1 MTNLSNFDPFL
12 DWNVE
17 FIDNAVVLKK
27 GTDKSLYM
35 LNDEHKTP
43 FKMYFLG
50 TFDIYKA
57 MDLKLKYNDY
67 IYITDDN
74 NYDYGRKLFSINDDC
89 KINVLMKKLNKQIPQ
104 TFTNEELNKL
114 LAMTL
119 SESKI
124 NLKQLNDYPIYY
136 NYIINLI
143 NKQKRKIDESEQL
156 MNKLKEYIMMNQNK
170 DKTLLR
176 FDLHSKKE
184 YNKLLDKH
192 KIELDDYIKKPRKV
206 KTITIK
212 KNEANFIGPDS
223 KGGQDI
229 TDFLKN
235 PPTRDLQNNIKLFE
249 YFFDRKPSD
258 YEIQLLNVHEPQF
271 NIRKQIKN
279 YQFKTYS
286 RIPGGFIGDIF
297 FNKSKFACLLLI
309 NINTRKA
316 YAYALNNV
324 EVYEVNPDSKGSQ
337 IKPIG
342 GQKNDYGNREYT
354 ITYST
359 TNKKTT
365 SNLINV
371 FNKFLNDIDHK
382 PKARTLKEA
391 KITSLRFDN
400 ESAVKSKQ
408 FQTMLRNNG
417 ITFVPVV
424 EGSHTS
430 LSLIDRLCR
439 TIRDISYN
447 MGIKILT
454 QNDINKVLNVYNN
467 MYHSSLSK
475 ILGKKITPN
484 EVNNSPELEQQII
497 NYCIDYNKQLKVL
510 HPEIELQV
518 GQICKVYQPFDKFKK
533 RRRLLKKDY
542 YKIVNKTGNIY
553 TVQNMRNNKKI
564 DVPRYFI
571 YDI

>member
-1 MTNLSNFDPFL
+1 MAFFYTKMTNLSNSGPTVMNNE
-12 DWNVE
+12 WNVE
-17 FIDNAVVLKK
+17 FIDYSVVLKK
-27 GTDKSLYM
+27 GTDKRTYM

-50 TFDIYKA
+50 TFNEYKV
-57 MDLKLKYNDY
+57 MNLELKYNDY
-67 IYITDDN
+67 IYIEYDN
-74 NYDYGRKLFSINDDC
+74 DYKSRLFSINDDC
-89 KINVLMKKLNKQIPQ
+89 KINILMKKLNKQIPQ
-104 TFTNEELNKL
+104 TFTNEGLNK
-114 LAMTL
+114 
-119 SESKI
+119 I
-124 NLKQLNDYPIYY
+124 NTSQLNEYPIYY
-136 NYIINLI
+136 NYIIKLI
-143 NKQKRKIDESEQL
+143 NNQKRKIDESEQL
-156 MNKLKEYIMMNQNK
+156 MNELKKYIMMNPNK
-170 DKTLLR
+170 DKTLLKI
-176 FDLHSKKE
+176 DLRNKGF
-184 YNKLLDKH
+184 NKLLNNH
-192 KIELDDYIKKPRKV
+192 KIEVDNYINNKRKI
-206 KTITIK
+206 KIITIK
-212 KNEANFIGPDS
+212 KNE
-223 KGGQDI
+223 DI
-229 TDFLKN
+229 NDFLQN

-249 YFFDRKPSD
+249 YFFNRKPSD

-324 EVYEVNPDSKGSQ
+324 EVYKVNPDSKGNQVYKVNPDSER
-337 IKPIG
+337 
-342 GQKNDYGNREYT
+342 GQVYEINPGSKGNQEYT

-371 FNKFLNDIDHK
+371 FKQFLNDIDH
-382 PKARTLKEA
+382 

-417 ITFVPVV
+417 IKFVPVV

-454 QNDINKVLNVYNN
+454 QNDINKILNVYNN

-484 EVNNSPELEQQII
+484 EVNDNPELEQQII

-510 HPEIELQV
+510 HPEIELKI

-553 TVQNMRNNKKI
+553 TVQNVRNNKKI

>member
-1 MTNLSNFDPFL
+1 MAFFYTKMMNLSNSGPTVM

-17 FIDNAVVLKK
+17 FIDDSVVLRK
-27 GTDKSLYM
+27 GTDKRIYM

-67 IYITDDN
+67 IYEKDDYTDD
-74 NYDYGRKLFSINDDC
+74 YILKMYSINDDC

-104 TFTNEELNKL
+104 TFTNEELNK
-114 LAMTL
+114 
-119 SESKI
+119 I
-124 NLKQLNDYPIYY
+124 NLEQLNEYPIYY

-156 MNKLKEYIMMNQNK
+156 MNELKKYVLMNPNK
-170 DKTLLR
+170 DKTLLKY
-176 FDLHSKKE
+176 DLEHKGF
-184 YNKLLDKH
+184 NKLIINH
-192 KIELDDYIKKPRKV
+192 KIELNDYINNRRKI

-212 KNEANFIGPDS
+212 KNE
-223 KGGQDI
+223 DI
-229 TDFLKN
+229 NDFLQN

-249 YFFDRKPSD
+249 YFFNRKPSD

-271 NIRKQIKN
+271 NVRKQIKN

-324 EVYEVNPDSKGSQ
+324 EVYKVNPDSKGSQ
-337 IKPIG
+337 
-342 GQKNDYGNREYT
+342 NEEYT

-365 SNLINV
+365 NNLINV
-371 FNKFLNDIDHK
+371 FKQFLNDIDH
-382 PKARTLKEA
+382 

-417 ITFVPVV
+417 IKFIPVV

-454 QNDINKVLNVYNN
+454 QNDINKILNVYNN

-475 ILGKKITPN
+475 ILASSSLGQRVGLGKKITPN
-484 EVNNSPELEQQII
+484 EVNEHPELEQQII

-510 HPEIELQV
+510 HPEIELKI

-553 TVQNMRNNKKI
+553 TVQNVRNNKKI

-571 YDI
+571 YDLA

>member
-1 MTNLSNFDPFL
+1 MMNVE
-12 DWNVE
+12 WNVE
-17 FIDNAVVLKK
+17 FIDDSVVLKK
-27 GTDKSLYM
+27 GTDKPIYM

-43 FKMYFLG
+43 FKMFFLG
-50 TFDIYKA
+50 TFDIYKG
-57 MDLKLKYNDY
+57 MDLELKYNEYVYLDD
-67 IYITDDN
+67 DDN
-74 NYDYGRKLFSINDDC
+74 YSRKMFSINDDC

-104 TFTNEELNKL
+104 TFTNEELNK
-114 LAMTL
+114 
-119 SESKI
+119 I
-124 NLKQLNDYPIYY
+124 DLKQLNDYPIYY
-136 NYIINLI
+136 NYITNLI
-143 NKQKRKIDESEQL
+143 NNQKRKIYESEQL
-156 MNKLKEYIMMNQNK
+156 MNELKKYVLMNPNK
-170 DKTLLR
+170 DKTLLK
-176 FDLHSKKE
+176 FELEHKGF
-184 YNKLLDKH
+184 NKLIPNHMDVINNFIKSVQST
-192 KIELDDYIKKPRKV
+192 KI

-212 KNEANFIGPDS
+212 KNE
-223 KGGQDI
+223 DI
-229 TDFLKN
+229 NDFLQN
-235 PPTRDLQNNIKLFE
+235 PPTRDLQNNVKLFE
-249 YFFDRKPSD
+249 YFFNRKPSD

-286 RIPGGFIGDIF
+286 RVPGGFIGDIF

-324 EVYEVNPDSKGSQ
+324 EVNKVNTDSKGQ
-337 IKPIG
+337 
-342 GQKNDYGNREYT
+342 NEEYT

-371 FNKFLNDIDHK
+371 FKQFLNDINHK
-382 PKARTLKEA
+382 PKARTPKEA

-408 FQTMLRNNG
+408 FQTMLRNND
-417 ITFVPVV
+417 IKFVPVV

-447 MGIKILT
+447 MGIKILN
-454 QNDINKVLNVYNN
+454 QDSINKVLNVYNN

-475 ILGKKITPN
+475 ILNKKITPN
-484 EVNNSPELEQQII
+484 EVNEHPELEQQII

-510 HPEIELQV
+510 HPEIELEI
-518 GQICKVYQPFDKFKK
+518 GQICKVYQSFDKFKK

-542 YKIVNKTGNIY
+542 YRIVNKTGNIY

>member
-1 MTNLSNFDPFL
+1 MTNSGPNVLNNN
-12 DWNVE
+12 WNVE

-27 GTDKSLYM
+27 ESHQDGHDSKNLTDKRLYM

-50 TFDIYKA
+50 TFNENL
-57 MDLKLKYNDY
+57 MMGLKLKYNEY
-67 IYITDDN
+67 IYETEDN
-74 NYDYGRKLFSINDDC
+74 YYGTTSSLVSINNRC
-89 KINVLMKKLNKQIPQ
+89 KINMLMKKLNKQIPQ
-104 TFTNEELNKL
+104 IFTNEELNK
-114 LAMTL
+114 
-119 SESKI
+119 I
-124 NLKQLNDYPIYY
+124 DLKQLNDYPIYY

-143 NKQKRKIDESEQL
+143 DKQKRKIDESEQI
-156 MNKLKEYIMMNQNK
+156 MNELKEYVLMNQNR
-170 DKTLLR
+170 DKTLLKL
-176 FDLHSKKE
+176 DLQDKKE
-184 YNKLLDKH
+184 YNKLLPNH
-192 KIELDDYIKKPRKV
+192 KIELDNYINNKRKS
-206 KTITIK
+206 KLITIK
-212 KNEANFIGPDS
+212 KNE
-223 KGGQDI
+223 DI
-229 TDFLKN
+229 NDFLKN

-249 YFFDRKPSD
+249 YFFNRKPND
-258 YEIQLLNVHEPQF
+258 YETQLLNVHEPQF
-271 NIRKQIKN
+271 NIRKQIKK

-286 RIPGGFIGDIF
+286 RVPGGFIGDIF

-324 EVYEVNPDSKGSQ
+324 EVNKVDPDSKGSH

-342 GQKNDYGNREYT
+342 GQNDYGNNVYT

-365 SNLINV
+365 TNLINV
-371 FNKFLNDIDHK
+371 FNQFLNDIDH
-382 PKARTLKEA
+382 

-408 FQTMLRNNG
+408 FQTMLRNNK
-417 ITFVPVV
+417 IKFVPVV

-553 TVQNMRNNKKI
+553 TVQNVRNNKKI

>member
-1 MTNLSNFDPFL
+1 MSTLSNSGQFA
-12 DWNVE
+12 WNVE

-27 GTDKSLYM
+27 GTDKTIYM
-35 LNDEHKTP
+35 LNDQHKTP

-50 TFDIYKA
+50 TFNEYKA
-57 MDLKLKYNDY
+57 MDLKLKYNEY
-67 IYITDDN
+67 IYEKDDD
-74 NYDYGRKLFSINDDC
+74 DYKSRLFSINNYC
-89 KINVLMKKLNKQIPQ
+89 KINVLMKKLNEQIPQ
-104 TFTNEELNKL
+104 TFTNEELNK
-114 LAMTL
+114 
-119 SESKI
+119 I
-124 NLKQLNDYPIYY
+124 DLKQLNEYTIYY
-136 NYIINLI
+136 EYIYNLI

-156 MNKLKEYIMMNQNK
+156 MNELKEYIMMNRNK
-170 DKTLLR
+170 DKTLLK
-176 FDLHSKKE
+176 FDLHAKKE
-184 YNKLLDKH
+184 YDKLLPNH
-192 KIELDDYIKKPRKV
+192 KIELDNYINESRKI
-206 KTITIK
+206 KTIIIK
-212 KNEANFIGPDS
+212 KNDEID
-223 KGGQDI
+223 
-229 TDFLKN
+229 DFLQN
-235 PPTRDLQNNIKLFE
+235 PPTRDLQNNVKLFE
-249 YFFDRKPSD
+249 YFFNRKPSD
-258 YEIQLLNVHEPQF
+258 YEIQLLNIHEPYF
-271 NIRKQIKN
+271 NVRKQIKR

-324 EVYEVNPDSKGSQ
+324 E

-342 GQKNDYGNREYT
+342 QNDYGSKEYT

-365 SNLINV
+365 TNLINV
-371 FNKFLNDIDHK
+371 FKQFLNDIDH
-382 PKARTLKEA
+382 

-400 ESAVKSKQ
+400 ESAIKSKQ
-408 FQTMLRNNG
+408 FQTMLRNNK
-417 ITFVPVV
+417 IKFIPVV

-447 MGIKILT
+447 TKTKILT

-475 ILGKKITPN
+475 MTNKKITPN
-484 EVNNSPELEQQII
+484 EVNENPELEQQII

-553 TVQNMRNNKKI
+553 TVQNVRNNKKI

>member
-1 MTNLSNFDPFL
+1 MMNLSNSGPNVL
-12 DWNVE
+12 NNDWNVE
-17 FIDNAVVLKK
+17 FIDNAVVLRK
-27 GTDKSLYM
+27 GTDKRIYM

-50 TFDIYKA
+50 TFNEYKA

-67 IYITDDN
+67 IYVKYDD
-74 NYDYGRKLFSINDDC
+74 DYKSRLFSINNDC

-104 TFTNEELNKL
+104 TFTNEGLN
-114 LAMTL
+114 
-119 SESKI
+119 KI
-124 NLKQLNDYPIYY
+124 NLEQLNDYPIYY
-136 NYIINLI
+136 NYITNLI

-156 MNKLKEYIMMNQNK
+156 MNELKNYVLMNPNR
-170 DKTLLR
+170 DKTLLKIDLR
-176 FDLHSKKE
+176 NKGFD
-184 YNKLLDKH
+184 KLLNNH
-192 KIELDDYIKKPRKV
+192 KIELDDYINNKRKI

-212 KNEANFIGPDS
+212 KNE
-223 KGGQDI
+223 DI
-229 TDFLKN
+229 NDFLQN

-249 YFFDRKPSD
+249 YFFNRKPSD

-316 YAYALNNV
+316 YAYVLNNV
-324 EVYEVNPDSKGSQ
+324 ES
-337 IKPIG
+337 KPIG
-342 GQKNDYGNREYT
+342 GQNEEYT

-365 SNLINV
+365 TNLINV
-371 FNKFLNDIDHK
+371 FKQFLNDIDH
-382 PKARTLKEA
+382 

-408 FQTMLRNNG
+408 FQTMLRNND
-417 ITFVPVV
+417 IKFISVV

-484 EVNNSPELEQQII
+484 EVNEHPELEQQII

-510 HPEIELQV
+510 HPEIELQI

-542 YKIVNKTGNIY
+542 YKIINKTGNIY
-553 TVQNMRNNKKI
+553 TVQNTRNNKKI

>member
-1 MTNLSNFDPFL
+1 MMNNE
-12 DWNVE
+12 WNVE
-17 FIDNAVVLKK
+17 FIDDSVVLKK
-27 GTDKSLYM
+27 ETDKRIYM

-50 TFDIYKA
+50 TIDIDNA
-57 MDLKLKYNDY
+57 IDLRLKYNEY
-67 IYITDDN
+67 VYLEDDN
-74 NYDYGRKLFSINDDC
+74 NYNPRTLLYSINNYC
-89 KINVLMKKLNKQIPQ
+89 KINVLMKKLNNQIPQ
-104 TFTNEELNKL
+104 TFTNEELNK
-114 LAMTL
+114 
-119 SESKI
+119 I
-124 NLKQLNDYPIYY
+124 DLKQLNDYPIYY
-136 NYIINLI
+136 NYITNLI
-143 NKQKRKIDESEQL
+143 NKQKSKIDESKQL
-156 MNKLKEYIMMNQNK
+156 MEELKKYIIMNPK
-170 DKTLLR
+170 MEKIFLE
-176 FDLHSKKE
+176 FDLESKG
-184 YNKLLDKH
+184 YNKLLPIHKH
-192 KIELDDYIKKPRKV
+192 ELNDYINKPRKI

-212 KNEANFIGPDS
+212 KNE
-223 KGGQDI
+223 DI
-229 TDFLKN
+229 TDFLQN

-249 YFFDRKPSD
+249 YFFNKKPNN
-258 YEIQLLNVHEPQF
+258 YEIQLLNVHEPHF
-271 NIRKQIKN
+271 NIRKQIKK

-316 YAYALNNV
+316 YSYALNNV
-324 EVYEVNPDSKGSQ
+324 EIKPKVRIPKEAKPIGQNDYGSQAKGPDSKGSQ
-337 IKPIG
+337 V
-342 GQKNDYGNREYT
+342 YT

-371 FNKFLNDIDHK
+371 FRQFLNDINH
-382 PKARTLKEA
+382 

-417 ITFVPVV
+417 ITFVSVV

-447 MGIKILT
+447 TGIKILN
-454 QNDINKVLNVYNN
+454 QDSINKILNIYNN

-484 EVNNSPELEQQII
+484 EVNEHPELEQQII

-542 YKIVNKTGNIY
+542 FRIVNKTGNIY
-553 TVQNMRNNKKI
+553 TVQNVRNNKKI

>member
-1 MTNLSNFDPFL
+1 MINDE
-12 DWNVE
+12 WKVE
-17 FIDNAVVLKK
+17 FVDDSVVLKK
-27 GTDKSLYM
+27 GTNETIYM

-43 FKMYFLG
+43 FKMYFLDS
-50 TFDIYKA
+50 FDIDA
-57 MDLKLKYNDY
+57 MDLKLRYNDY
-67 IYITDDN
+67 VYLKDDN
-74 NYDYGRKLFSINDDC
+74 NYNPKTTLFSINDNC

-104 TFTNEELNKL
+104 IFTNEELN
-114 LAMTL
+114 
-119 SESKI
+119 KI
-124 NLKQLNDYPIYY
+124 NLKQLNDYSIYY
-136 NYIINLI
+136 NYITNLI
-143 NKQKRKIDESEQL
+143 NKQKRKIDESKQL
-156 MNKLKEYIMMNQNK
+156 MDELKKYVLMNQNK
-170 DKTLLR
+170 DKTLIKLELEHKG
-176 FDLHSKKE
+176 F
-184 YNKLLDKH
+184 NKLIPNHMD
-192 KIELDDYIKKPRKV
+192 ELNNFIKSVQSTKV
-206 KTITIK
+206 KTISIK
-212 KNEANFIGPDS
+212 KNDEIN
-223 KGGQDI
+223 
-229 TDFLKN
+229 DFLQN

-249 YFFDRKPSD
+249 YFFNRKPND
-258 YEIQLLNVHEPQF
+258 YETQLLNVHEPHF
-271 NIRKQIKN
+271 NIRKQIKK

-286 RIPGGFIGDIF
+286 RVPGGFIGDIF

-316 YAYALNNV
+316 YGYALNNV
-324 EVYEVNPDSKGSQ
+324 EIE
-337 IKPIG
+337 PI
-342 GQKNDYGNREYT
+342 GNREYT
-354 ITYST
+354 IMYST

-371 FNKFLNDIDHK
+371 FKQFLNDIDN
-382 PKARTLKEA
+382 

-417 ITFVPVV
+417 IKFVPVV

-447 MGIKILT
+447 LRIKILT
-454 QNDINKVLNVYNN
+454 QNDINKVLNIYNN

-475 ILGKKITPN
+475 ILNKKITPN
-484 EVNNSPELEQQII
+484 EVNEHPELEQQII

-553 TVQNMRNNKKI
+553 TVQNVRNNKKI

>member
-1 MTNLSNFDPFL
+1 MM
-12 DWNVE
+12 NVE
-17 FIDNAVVLKK
+17 FIDDSVVLKK
-27 GTDKSLYM
+27 GTNETIYM
-35 LNDEHKTP
+35 LNDQHKTP

-50 TFDIYKA
+50 TFDIYKS
-57 MDLKLKYNDY
+57 MGLELKYNEY
-67 IYITDDN
+67 IYVTDDDN
-74 NYDYGRKLFSINDDC
+74 DNYGRKMFSINDNC
-89 KINVLMKKLNKQIPQ
+89 KINVLMKKLNKQIQQ
-104 TFTNEELNKL
+104 TFTYEELNK
-114 LAMTL
+114 
-119 SESKI
+119 I
-124 NLKQLNDYPIYY
+124 NLSQLNDYPIYY
-136 NYIINLI
+136 KYITNLI
-143 NKQKRKIDESEQL
+143 NKQKHKIDDSEQL
-156 MNKLKEYIMMNQNK
+156 MNELKEYIMMNPK
-170 DKTLLR
+170 MDKILLK
-176 FDLHSKKE
+176 FELEHKGF
-184 YNKLLDKH
+184 NKLIPNH
-192 KIELDDYIKKPRKV
+192 MNEINNFIKSVQSTKV

-212 KNEANFIGPDS
+212 RNE
-223 KGGQDI
+223 DI
-229 TDFLKN
+229 NDFLQN

-249 YFFDRKPSD
+249 YFFNRKPNN
-258 YEIQLLNVHEPQF
+258 YEIQLLNVHEPHF
-271 NIRKQIKN
+271 NIRKQIKK

-324 EVYEVNPDSKGSQ
+324 E
-337 IKPIG
+337 IKPKARVPKETKPI
-342 GQKNDYGNREYT
+342 GQKNDYGNQEYT

-371 FNKFLNDIDHK
+371 FKQFLNDIDH
-382 PKARTLKEA
+382 

-408 FQTMLRNNG
+408 FQTMLRDNK
-417 ITFVPVV
+417 IKFIPVV

-475 ILGKKITPN
+475 MTNKKITPN
-484 EVNNSPELEQQII
+484 EVNEHPELEQQII

-510 HPEIELQV
+510 HPEIELEI

-553 TVQNMRNNKKI
+553 TVQNTRNNKKI

>member
-1 MTNLSNFDPFL
+1 MTNV
-12 DWNVE
+12 DWLVE
-17 FIDNAVVLKK
+17 FIDNSVVLRK
-27 GTDKSLYM
+27 GINETIYM

-50 TFDIYKA
+50 TFDIDKA
-57 MDLKLKYNDY
+57 IDLSLKYNDY
-67 IYITDDN
+67 VYLKDDDN
-74 NYDYGRKLFSINDDC
+74 YNPRTTLFSINDNC

-104 TFTNEELNKL
+104 IFTNEELN
-114 LAMTL
+114 
-119 SESKI
+119 KI

-136 NYIINLI
+136 NYITKLI
-143 NKQKRKIDESEQL
+143 NEQKRKIDESKQL
-156 MNKLKEYIMMNQNK
+156 MDELKKYILMNQNK
-170 DKTLLR
+170 DKTLLKLELEHKG
-176 FDLHSKKE
+176 F
-184 YNKLLDKH
+184 NKLIPNHMDE
-192 KIELDDYIKKPRKV
+192 INNFIKSVQSTKV
-206 KTITIK
+206 KTITIN
-212 KNEANFIGPDS
+212 KNE
-223 KGGQDI
+223 DI
-229 TDFLKN
+229 TDFLQN

-249 YFFDRKPSD
+249 YFFDRKPND
-258 YEIQLLNVHEPQF
+258 YETQLLNVHEPHF
-271 NIRKQIKN
+271 NIRKQIKK

-286 RIPGGFIGDIF
+286 RVPGGFIGDIF

-324 EVYEVNPDSKGSQ
+324 EIEPL
-337 IKPIG
+337 
-342 GQKNDYGNREYT
+342 GQKNDYGSQEYT

-371 FNKFLNDIDHK
+371 FKQFLNDIDH
-382 PKARTLKEA
+382 E
-391 KITSLRFDN
+391 ITSLRFDN

-417 ITFVPVV
+417 ITFIPVV

-447 MGIKILT
+447 TGIKILN
-454 QNDINKVLNVYNN
+454 QDSINKILNIYNN

-484 EVNNSPELEQQII
+484 EVNEHPELEQQII

-542 YKIVNKTGNIY
+542 YRIVNKTGNIY
-553 TVQNMRNNKKI
+553 TVQNVRNNKKI

>member
-1 MTNLSNFDPFL
+1 MMNDE
-12 DWNVE
+12 WNVE

-27 GTDKSLYM
+27 GTDKRLYM

-50 TFDIYKA
+50 TFNEDL
-57 MDLKLKYNDY
+57 MMGLKLKYNEY
-67 IYITDDN
+67 IYETEDA
-74 NYDYGRKLFSINDDC
+74 YYGPISRLFSINDSC
-89 KINVLMKKLNKQIPQ
+89 KINMLMKKLNEQIPQ
-104 TFTNEELNKL
+104 TFTNEELNK
-114 LAMTL
+114 
-119 SESKI
+119 I
-124 NLKQLNDYPIYY
+124 DLKQLNEYPIYY

-143 NKQKRKIDESEQL
+143 NKQKRKIYDSEQL
-156 MNKLKEYIMMNQNK
+156 MNKFKEYILMNPTR
-170 DKTLLR
+170 DKTLLKL
-176 FDLHSKKE
+176 DLHDKRE
-184 YNKLLDKH
+184 YNKLIDIH
-192 KIELDDYIKKPRKV
+192 KIELDNYINNRRKIKP
-206 KTITIK
+206 ITIK
-212 KNEANFIGPDS
+212 KNENIN
-223 KGGQDI
+223 
-229 TDFLKN
+229 DFLQN

-249 YFFDRKPSD
+249 YFFNRKPSD
-258 YEIQLLNVHEPQF
+258 YETQLLNVHEPYF
-271 NIRKQIKN
+271 NVRKQIKN

-286 RIPGGFIGDIF
+286 RVPGGFIGDIF

-324 EVYEVNPDSKGSQ
+324 E

-342 GQKNDYGNREYT
+342 EKNDYGSQVYT

-365 SNLINV
+365 TNLINV
-371 FNKFLNDIDHK
+371 FKQFLNDIDHK
-382 PKARTLKEA
+382 PKARIPKEA

-417 ITFVPVV
+417 IKFIPVV

-484 EVNNSPELEQQII
+484 EVNEHPELEQQII

-553 TVQNMRNNKKI
+553 TVQNTRNNKKI

>member
-1 MTNLSNFDPFL
+1 MTNV

-17 FIDNAVVLKK
+17 FIDDSVVLKK
-27 GTDKSLYM
+27 GTDKRIYM

-50 TFDIYKA
+50 TFNEYNA

-67 IYITDDN
+67 IYVKYDD
-74 NYDYGRKLFSINDDC
+74 DYKNRLFSINDNC
-89 KINVLMKKLNKQIPQ
+89 KINILMKKLNKQIPQ
-104 TFTNEELNKL
+104 TFTNEELNK
-114 LAMTL
+114 
-119 SESKI
+119 I
-124 NLKQLNDYPIYY
+124 DLKQLNDYPIYY

-143 NKQKRKIDESEQL
+143 NKQKLKIDESKQL
-156 MNKLKEYIMMNQNK
+156 MNELKKYVLMNPNR
-170 DKTLLR
+170 DKTLLK
-176 FDLHSKKE
+176 FDLHDKKE
-184 YNKLLDKH
+184 YNKLLPNH
-192 KIELDDYIKKPRKV
+192 KIELDDYINNKRNV

-212 KNEANFIGPDS
+212 RNE
-223 KGGQDI
+223 DI
-229 TDFLKN
+229 NDFLQN

-249 YFFDRKPSD
+249 YFFNRKPSD
-258 YEIQLLNVHEPQF
+258 YEIQLLNVHEPYF

-316 YAYALNNV
+316 YAYGLNNI
-324 EVYEVNPDSKGSQ
+324 EVYKVNPDSKRIQ
-337 IKPIG
+337 IEPLDKE
-342 GQKNDYGNREYT
+342 NDYGSREYT

-365 SNLINV
+365 NNLINV
-371 FNKFLNDIDHK
+371 FKQFLNDIDH
-382 PKARTLKEA
+382 

-417 ITFVPVV
+417 IKFIPVV

-447 MGIKILT
+447 TKTKILT
-454 QNDINKVLNVYNN
+454 QNDINKVLNIYNN

-475 ILGKKITPN
+475 MLNKKITPN
-484 EVNNSPELEQQII
+484 EVNDNPELEQQII

-510 HPEIELQV
+510 HPEIELEV

>member
-1 MTNLSNFDPFL
+1 MSNPSNSGSNVL
-12 DWNVE
+12 NWNVE

-27 GTDKSLYM
+27 GTNERLYM

-50 TFDIYKA
+50 TFDIYKS
-57 MDLKLKYNDY
+57 MNLELKYNEY
-67 IYITDDN
+67 IYDKDEYTYKN
-74 NYDYGRKLFSINDDC
+74 TLYSINDNC
-89 KINVLMKKLNKQIPQ
+89 KINVLMKKLNHQIQQ
-104 TFTNEELNKL
+104 TFTYEELNK
-114 LAMTL
+114 
-119 SESKI
+119 I
-124 NLKQLNDYPIYY
+124 DLKQLNDYPIYY
-136 NYIINLI
+136 NYIIDLI

-156 MNKLKEYIMMNQNK
+156 MNELKNYVLMNQK
-170 DKTLLR
+170 MDKFLLN
-176 FDLHSKKE
+176 FELEHKGF
-184 YNKLLDKH
+184 NKLIPNHMHELSNFVNNRH
-192 KIELDDYIKKPRKV
+192 KI
-206 KTITIK
+206 KTITIN
-212 KNEANFIGPDS
+212 KNE
-223 KGGQDI
+223 DI
-229 TDFLKN
+229 NDFLKN

-249 YFFDRKPSD
+249 YFFDRKPND
-258 YEIQLLNVHEPQF
+258 YEKQLLNIHEPHF
-271 NIRKQIKN
+271 NIRKQIKK

-324 EVYEVNPDSKGSQ
+324 EV
-337 IKPIG
+337 KPIG
-342 GQKNDYGNREYT
+342 RNDYGSQEYT

-371 FNKFLNDIDHK
+371 FKQFLNDVDH
-382 PKARTLKEA
+382 

-408 FQTMLRNNG
+408 FQTMLQNNK
-417 ITFVPVV
+417 IKFVPVV

-447 MGIKILT
+447 LGIKILT
-454 QNDINKVLNVYNN
+454 QNDINKILNVYNN

-553 TVQNMRNNKKI
+553 TVQNTRNNKKI

>member
-1 MTNLSNFDPFL
+1 MMNLSNSGPSILNNDE
-12 DWNVE
+12 WNVE
-17 FIDNAVVLKK
+17 FINNAVILKK
-27 GTDKSLYM
+27 GTDKKIYM

-43 FKMYFLG
+43 FRMYFLG
-50 TFDIYKA
+50 TFNEYKII
-57 MDLKLKYNDY
+57 DLKLKYNNY
-67 IYITDDN
+67 IYIKFDDN
-74 NYDYGRKLFSINDDC
+74 YTPNELFSINNDC
-89 KINVLMKKLNKQIPQ
+89 KINKLVKKLNNQIPQ
-104 TFTNEELNKL
+104 IFTNEELNK
-114 LAMTL
+114 
-119 SESKI
+119 I
-124 NLKQLNDYPIYY
+124 DLKQLNDYPIYY
-136 NYIINLI
+136 NYITNLI
-143 NKQKRKIDESEQL
+143 NTQKRKIDESEQL
-156 MNKLKEYIMMNQNK
+156 MNEFKKYILMNKNM
-170 DKTLLR
+170 DKTLLKM
-176 FDLHSKKE
+176 DLRNKGF
-184 YNKLLDKH
+184 NKLLPNY
-192 KIELDDYIKKPRKV
+192 KIKVDNYINESRKI

-212 KNEANFIGPDS
+212 KNEGIN
-223 KGGQDI
+223 
-229 TDFLKN
+229 DFLKN

-249 YFFDRKPSD
+249 YFFNRKPND

-271 NIRKQIKN
+271 NVRKQIKN

-286 RIPGGFIGDIF
+286 RVPGGFIGDIF

-324 EVYEVNPDSKGSQ
+324 EVYKVNPGSKGSQAKGPDSKGDQAKGPGSKGSQ
-337 IKPIG
+337 
-342 GQKNDYGNREYT
+342 EYI

-371 FNKFLNDIDHK
+371 FKQFLNDIGH
-382 PKARTLKEA
+382 

-400 ESAVKSKQ
+400 ESGVKSKQ

-417 ITFVPVV
+417 IKFIPVV

-475 ILGKKITPN
+475 MLAKKITPN
-484 EVNNSPELEQQII
+484 EVNDNPELEQQII

-553 TVQNMRNNKKI
+553 TVQNVRNNKKI

-571 YDI
+571 YDLV

>member
-1 MTNLSNFDPFL
+1 MMNLSNSGT

-17 FIDNAVVLKK
+17 FIDNSVVLKK
-27 GTDKSLYM
+27 GTDKRMYM

-50 TFDIYKA
+50 TFDEYKA

-67 IYITDDN
+67 IYINFDD
-74 NYDYGRKLFSINDDC
+74 DYKSRLFSINNDC

-104 TFTNEELNKL
+104 TFTNEELNK
-114 LAMTL
+114 
-119 SESKI
+119 I
-124 NLKQLNDYPIYY
+124 DLKQLKDYPIYY

-143 NKQKRKIDESEQL
+143 NKQKRKIDESKQL
-156 MNKLKEYIMMNQNK
+156 MNELKNYVLMNQNK
-170 DKTLLR
+170 DKTLLKM
-176 FDLHSKKE
+176 DLHAKRE
-184 YNKLLDKH
+184 YNKLFDIH
-192 KIELDDYIKKPRKV
+192 KIELNDYINNRRKI

-212 KNEANFIGPDS
+212 KNE
-223 KGGQDI
+223 DI
-229 TDFLKN
+229 NDFLQN

-249 YFFDRKPSD
+249 YFFDRKPND
-258 YEIQLLNVHEPQF
+258 YEIQLLNVHEPHF
-271 NIRKQIKN
+271 NIRKQIKK

-324 EVYEVNPDSKGSQ
+324 E

-342 GQKNDYGNREYT
+342 GQNEEYT

-365 SNLINV
+365 SNLINA
-371 FNKFLNDIDHK
+371 FKQFLNDIEH
-382 PKARTLKEA
+382 E
-391 KITSLRFDN
+391 ITSLRFDN

-454 QNDINKVLNVYNN
+454 QNDINKILNVYNN

-484 EVNNSPELEQQII
+484 EVNDNPELEQQII

-542 YKIVNKTGNIY
+542 YKIVSKTGNIY
-553 TVQNMRNNKKI
+553 TVQNTRNNKKI

>member
-1 MTNLSNFDPFL
+1 MMNSEPLT

-17 FIDNAVVLKK
+17 FIDDSVVLKK
-27 GTDKSLYM
+27 GSQFIGHDSKNPSQRPGFQRNPTDKRMYM

-50 TFDIYKA
+50 TFNEYKI

-67 IYITDDN
+67 IYIKYDN
-74 NYDYGRKLFSINDDC
+74 YETRLFSINDNC
-89 KINVLMKKLNKQIPQ
+89 KINVLMKKLNEQIPK
-104 TFTNEELNKL
+104 TFTNEELNK
-114 LAMTL
+114 
-119 SESKI
+119 I
-124 NLKQLNDYPIYY
+124 DLKQLNDYPIYY

-143 NKQKRKIDESEQL
+143 NEQKRKIDESEQI
-156 MNKLKEYIMMNQNK
+156 MNKLKEYVLMNQNR
-170 DKTLLR
+170 DKTLLKM
-176 FDLHSKKE
+176 DLHDKRE
-184 YNKLLDKH
+184 YNKLNDIH
-192 KIELDDYIKKPRKV
+192 KIELDNYINNRRKV
-206 KTITIK
+206 KLITIK
-212 KNEANFIGPDS
+212 KNE
-223 KGGQDI
+223 DI
-229 TDFLKN
+229 NDFLKN

-249 YFFDRKPSD
+249 YFFNRKPSD
-258 YEIQLLNVHEPQF
+258 YETQLLNVHEPYF
-271 NIRKQIKN
+271 NVRKQIKN

-286 RIPGGFIGDIF
+286 RVPGGFIGDIF

-324 EVYEVNPDSKGSQ
+324 E

-342 GQKNDYGNREYT
+342 GQNDYGNNVYT

-365 SNLINV
+365 TNLINV
-371 FNKFLNDIDHK
+371 FNQFLNDINH
-382 PKARTLKEA
+382 E
-391 KITSLRFDN
+391 ITSLRFDN
-400 ESAVKSKQ
+400 ESAVKSKS

-417 ITFVPVV
+417 IKFVPVV

-484 EVNNSPELEQQII
+484 EVNEHPELEQQII

-542 YKIVNKTGNIY
+542 YKIINKTGNIY
-553 TVQNMRNNKKI
+553 TVQNTRNNKKI

-571 YDI
+571 YDL

>member
-1 MTNLSNFDPFL
+1 MMNLSNSEPTVMN
-12 DWNVE
+12 WNVE
-17 FIDNAVVLKK
+17 FIDYSVVLRK
-27 GTDKSLYM
+27 GTDKTIYM

-50 TFDIYKA
+50 NFNEYEA
-57 MDLKLKYNDY
+57 MDLKLKYNEY
-67 IYITDDN
+67 IYVKYDD
-74 NYDYGRKLFSINDDC
+74 DYKNRLFSINDNC
-89 KINVLMKKLNKQIPQ
+89 KINVLMKKLNNQIPQ
-104 TFTNEELNKL
+104 TFTNEELNKID
-114 LAMTL
+114 L
-119 SESKI
+119 SK
-124 NLKQLNDYPIYY
+124 LNDYPIYY

-143 NKQKRKIDESEQL
+143 DKQKRKIDESEQL
-156 MNKLKEYIMMNQNK
+156 MNELKNYVLMNRNR

-176 FDLHSKKE
+176 FDLHAKRE
-184 YNKLLDKH
+184 YNKLLINH
-192 KIELDDYIKKPRKV
+192 KIELDNYINESRKI

-212 KNEANFIGPDS
+212 KNENIN
-223 KGGQDI
+223 
-229 TDFLKN
+229 DFLQN

-249 YFFDRKPSD
+249 YFFNRKPSD
-258 YEIQLLNVHEPQF
+258 YEIQLLNVHEPYF
-271 NIRKQIKN
+271 NVRKQIKN

-286 RIPGGFIGDIF
+286 RVPGGFIGDIF

-324 EVYEVNPDSKGSQ
+324 EVYKVNPDSKGSQ
-337 IKPIG
+337 VKPIG
-342 GQKNDYGNREYT
+342 GQNEEYT

-371 FNKFLNDIDHK
+371 FKQFLNDIDH
-382 PKARTLKEA
+382 

-400 ESAVKSKQ
+400 ESAVKSKS
-408 FQTMLRNNG
+408 FQSMLQNNK
-417 ITFVPVV
+417 IKFVPVV

-484 EVNNSPELEQQII
+484 EVNEHPELEQQII

-553 TVQNMRNNKKI
+553 TVQNVRNNKKI

-571 YDI
+571 YDV

>member
-1 MTNLSNFDPFL
+1 MNDE
-12 DWNVE
+12 WNVE
-17 FIDNAVVLKK
+17 FIDDAVVLKK
-27 GTDKSLYM
+27 GMDKEKYM

-50 TFDIYKA
+50 TFDEWKA
-57 MDLKLKYNDY
+57 MDLVYSRPGQLDGLKLKYNEY
-67 IYITDDN
+67 IYIKDD
-74 NYDYGRKLFSINDDC
+74 YYSTKLFSINDNC
-89 KINVLMKKLNKQIPQ
+89 KINMLMKKLNKQIPQ
-104 TFTNEELNKL
+104 TFTNEELNK
-114 LAMTL
+114 
-119 SESKI
+119 I
-124 NLKQLNDYPIYY
+124 DLKQLNDYPIYY

-143 NKQKRKIDESEQL
+143 NNQKRKIDESEQI
-156 MNKLKEYIMMNQNK
+156 MNKLKEYVLMNQNM
-170 DKTLLR
+170 DKTLLKM
-176 FDLHSKKE
+176 DLEGKKE
-184 YNKLLDKH
+184 YKKLIPNH
-192 KIELDDYIKKPRKV
+192 KIELDNYINNRRKV
-206 KTITIK
+206 KLITIK
-212 KNEANFIGPDS
+212 KNE
-223 KGGQDI
+223 DI
-229 TDFLKN
+229 NDFLKN

-249 YFFDRKPSD
+249 YFFNRKPSD
-258 YEIQLLNVHEPQF
+258 YEIQLLNVHEPHF

-324 EVYEVNPDSKGSQ
+324 E

-342 GQKNDYGNREYT
+342 GQNDYGNNIYT

-365 SNLINV
+365 TNLINV
-371 FNKFLNDIDHK
+371 FKQFLNDINN
-382 PKARTLKEA
+382 

-408 FQTMLRNNG
+408 FQTMLRNNN
-417 ITFVPVV
+417 IKFVPVV

-475 ILGKKITPN
+475 MIGKKITPN
-484 EVNNSPELEQQII
+484 EVNEHPELEQQII

-553 TVQNMRNNKKI
+553 TVQNVRNNKKI

-571 YDI
+571 YDL

>member
-1 MTNLSNFDPFL
+1 MMNLSNSGPNVL
-12 DWNVE
+12 NNDWNVE

-27 GTDKSLYM
+27 GTDKRIYM

-50 TFDIYKA
+50 TFDIYKS
-57 MDLKLKYNDY
+57 MDLKLKYNEY
-67 IYITDDN
+67 IYEKYDN
-74 NYDYGRKLFSINDDC
+74 YETKIFSINDNC
-89 KINVLMKKLNKQIPQ
+89 KINVLMKKLNKQISQ
-104 TFTNEELNKL
+104 TFTNEELN
-114 LAMTL
+114 
-119 SESKI
+119 KI

-136 NYIINLI
+136 NFIINLI
-143 NKQKRKIDESEQL
+143 DKQKRKIDESEQL
-156 MNKLKEYIMMNQNK
+156 MNELKNYVLMNRNR
-170 DKTLLR
+170 DKTLLKM
-176 FDLHSKKE
+176 DLHAKRE
-184 YNKLLDKH
+184 YNKLLLNH
-192 KIELDDYIKKPRKV
+192 KIKLDNYINESRKI

-212 KNEANFIGPDS
+212 KNENIN
-223 KGGQDI
+223 
-229 TDFLKN
+229 DFLQN

-249 YFFDRKPSD
+249 YFFNRKPSD
-258 YEIQLLNVHEPQF
+258 YETQLLNVHEPYF
-271 NIRKQIKN
+271 NVRKQIKN

-286 RIPGGFIGDIF
+286 RVPGGFIGDIF

-337 IKPIG
+337 VNKVNPDSKGSQVKPIG
-342 GQKNDYGNREYT
+342 GQNEEYT

-371 FNKFLNDIDHK
+371 FKQFINDIDH
-382 PKARTLKEA
+382 

-417 ITFVPVV
+417 IKFISVV

-454 QNDINKVLNVYNN
+454 QNDINKVINVYNN

-484 EVNNSPELEQQII
+484 EVNEHPELEQQII

-510 HPEIELQV
+510 HPEIELQI

-553 TVQNMRNNKKI
+553 TVQNVRNNKKI

-571 YDI
+571 YDS

>member
-1 MTNLSNFDPFL
+1 MTNV
-12 DWNVE
+12 DWLVE
-17 FIDNAVVLKK
+17 FIDNSVVLRK
-27 GTDKSLYM
+27 GTNETIYM

-50 TFDIYKA
+50 TFDIDKA
-57 MDLKLKYNDY
+57 IDLSLKYNDY
-67 IYITDDN
+67 VYLKDDDN
-74 NYDYGRKLFSINDDC
+74 YNPRTSLFSINDNC

-104 TFTNEELNKL
+104 IFTNEELN
-114 LAMTL
+114 
-119 SESKI
+119 KI

-136 NYIINLI
+136 NYITKLI
-143 NKQKRKIDESEQL
+143 NEQKRKIDESKQL
-156 MNKLKEYIMMNQNK
+156 MDELKKYILMNQNK
-170 DKTLLR
+170 DKTLLKLELEHKG
-176 FDLHSKKE
+176 F
-184 YNKLLDKH
+184 NKLIPNHMDE
-192 KIELDDYIKKPRKV
+192 INNFIKSVQSTKV
-206 KTITIK
+206 KTITIN
-212 KNEANFIGPDS
+212 KNE
-223 KGGQDI
+223 DI
-229 TDFLKN
+229 TDFLQN

-249 YFFDRKPSD
+249 YFFDRKPND
-258 YEIQLLNVHEPQF
+258 YETQLLNVHEPHF
-271 NIRKQIKN
+271 NIRKQIKK

-286 RIPGGFIGDIF
+286 RVPGGFIGDIF

-324 EVYEVNPDSKGSQ
+324 EIEPL
-337 IKPIG
+337 
-342 GQKNDYGNREYT
+342 GQKNDYGSQEYT

-371 FNKFLNDIDHK
+371 FKQFLNDIDH
-382 PKARTLKEA
+382 E
-391 KITSLRFDN
+391 ITSLRFDN

-417 ITFVPVV
+417 ITFIPVV

-447 MGIKILT
+447 TGIKILN
-454 QNDINKVLNVYNN
+454 QDSINKILNIYNN

-484 EVNNSPELEQQII
+484 EVNEHPELEQQII

-542 YKIVNKTGNIY
+542 YRIVNKTGNIY
-553 TVQNMRNNKKI
+553 TVQNVRNNKKI

>member
-1 MTNLSNFDPFL
+1 MMNLSNSGSTEISNE
-12 DWNVE
+12 WNVE
-17 FIDNAVVLKK
+17 FIDDSVVLKK
-27 GTDKSLYM
+27 GKDKRTYM

-50 TFDIYKA
+50 TFNEYKA

-67 IYITDDN
+67 IYVKYDD
-74 NYDYGRKLFSINDDC
+74 YKTKMFSINDDC
-89 KINVLMKKLNKQIPQ
+89 KINILMKKLNKQIPQ
-104 TFTNEELNKL
+104 TFTNEGLN
-114 LAMTL
+114 
-119 SESKI
+119 KI
-124 NLKQLNDYPIYY
+124 NLEQLNEYPIYY
-136 NYIINLI
+136 KYINNLI
-143 NKQKRKIDESEQL
+143 NEQKRKIDESEQL
-156 MNKLKEYIMMNQNK
+156 MNELKKYVLMNPNR
-170 DKTLLR
+170 DKTLLK
-176 FDLHSKKE
+176 FDLHDKRE
-184 YNKLLDKH
+184 YNKLLPNH
-192 KIELDDYIKKPRKV
+192 KIELNDYINNRRKV
-206 KTITIK
+206 KTIKIIR
-212 KNEANFIGPDS
+212 NE
-223 KGGQDI
+223 DI
-229 TDFLKN
+229 NDFLQN

-258 YEIQLLNVHEPQF
+258 YEIQLLNVHEPYF
-271 NIRKQIKN
+271 NVRKQIKN

-342 GQKNDYGNREYT
+342 SQNDYGNQVYT

-371 FNKFLNDIDHK
+371 FKQFLNDIDH
-382 PKARTLKEA
+382 

-408 FQTMLRNNG
+408 FQIMLRNNG
-417 ITFVPVV
+417 IKFIPVV

-454 QNDINKVLNVYNN
+454 QNDINKILNVYNN

-475 ILGKKITPN
+475 MLGKKITPN
-484 EVNNSPELEQQII
+484 EVNEHPELEQQII

-553 TVQNMRNNKKI
+553 TVQNTRNNKKI

>member
-1 MTNLSNFDPFL
+1 MTNSGPLTE
-12 DWNVE
+12 WNVE

-27 GTDKSLYM
+27 GTNETIYM
-35 LNDEHKTP
+35 LNDQHKTP

-50 TFDIYKA
+50 TFDIYKSIG
-57 MDLKLKYNDY
+57 LELKYNEY
-67 IYITDDN
+67 IYNTDDDN
-74 NYDYGRKLFSINDDC
+74 DDYGHKMFSINDNC
-89 KINVLMKKLNKQIPQ
+89 KINMLMKKLNEQIPQ
-104 TFTNEELNKL
+104 TFTNEELNK
-114 LAMTL
+114 
-119 SESKI
+119 I
-124 NLKQLNDYPIYY
+124 DLKQLNEYPIYY

-143 NKQKRKIDESEQL
+143 NKQKRKIYESEQL
-156 MNKLKEYIMMNQNK
+156 MNELKEYIMMNPK
-170 DKTLLR
+170 MDKILLK
-176 FDLHSKKE
+176 FELEHKGF
-184 YNKLLDKH
+184 NKLIPNH
-192 KIELDDYIKKPRKV
+192 MNEINNFIKSVQSTKV

-212 KNEANFIGPDS
+212 KNE
-223 KGGQDI
+223 DI
-229 TDFLKN
+229 NDFLQN

-249 YFFDRKPSD
+249 YFFNRKPSD
-258 YEIQLLNVHEPQF
+258 YETQLLNVHEPQF
-271 NIRKQIKN
+271 NIRKQIKQ

-324 EVYEVNPDSKGSQ
+324 EVNKV
-337 IKPIG
+337 G
-342 GQKNDYGNREYT
+342 GQNDYGNNVYT

-365 SNLINV
+365 TNLINV
-371 FNKFLNDIDHK
+371 FNQFLNDVNH
-382 PKARTLKEA
+382 

-408 FQTMLRNNG
+408 FQTMLRNNN
-417 ITFVPVV
+417 IKFVPVV

-447 MGIKILT
+447 MGIKIIN
-454 QNDINKVLNVYNN
+454 QDSINKILNVYNN

-475 ILGKKITPN
+475 MLGKKITPN

-553 TVQNMRNNKKI
+553 RVQNTRNNKKI

>member
-1 MTNLSNFDPFL
+1 MTNV

-17 FIDNAVVLKK
+17 FIDNSVVLRK
-27 GTDKSLYM
+27 GTNETIYM
-35 LNDEHKTP
+35 LNDQHKTP

-50 TFDIYKA
+50 TFDIYKS
-57 MDLKLKYNDY
+57 MGLELKYNEY
-67 IYITDDN
+67 IYETDDD
-74 NYDYGRKLFSINDDC
+74 NYDYRRKMFSINDNC
-89 KINVLMKKLNKQIPQ
+89 KINILMKKLNKQIPQ
-104 TFTNEELNKL
+104 TFTNEELD
-114 LAMTL
+114 
-119 SESKI
+119 KI
-124 NLKQLNDYPIYY
+124 NMSQLNDYPIYY
-136 NYIINLI
+136 KYITNLI
-143 NKQKRKIDESEQL
+143 NEQKRKIDESEQL
-156 MNKLKEYIMMNQNK
+156 MNKLKEYILLNSNR
-170 DKTLLR
+170 DKTLLK
-176 FDLHSKKE
+176 FELEHKGF
-184 YNKLLDKH
+184 NKLIPNH
-192 KIELDDYIKKPRKV
+192 MNEINNFIKSVQSTKV

-212 KNEANFIGPDS
+212 KNDEIDDFI
-223 KGGQDI
+223 
-229 TDFLKN
+229 KN
-235 PPTRDLQNNIKLFE
+235 HTTRDLQNNIRLFE
-249 YFFDRKPSD
+249 YFFNRKAND

-286 RIPGGFIGDIF
+286 RVPGGFIGDIF
-297 FNKSKFACLLLI
+297 FKKSKFECLLLI
-309 NINTRKA
+309 NINTKKA
-316 YAYALNNV
+316 YGYALNNV
-324 EVYEVNPDSKGSQ
+324 E
-337 IKPIG
+337 IKSIG
-342 GQKNDYGNREYT
+342 QNDYGNQEYT

-371 FNKFLNDIDHK
+371 FKQFLNDIDH
-382 PKARTLKEA
+382 

-417 ITFVPVV
+417 IKFVPVV

-475 ILGKKITPN
+475 MLAKKITPN
-484 EVNNSPELEQQII
+484 EVNEHPELEQQII

-553 TVQNMRNNKKI
+553 TVQNTRNNKKI

-571 YDI
+571 YDL

>member
-1 MTNLSNFDPFL
+1 MTNVE
-12 DWNVE
+12 WNVE
-17 FIDNAVVLKK
+17 FIDNSVVLKK
-27 GTDKSLYM
+27 GTKEAIYM
-35 LNDEHKTP
+35 LNDQSKKRP
-43 FKMYFLG
+43 FEMEFLG
-50 TFDIYKA
+50 TFDLFDYRNLELNY
-57 MDLKLKYNDY
+57 DEY
-67 IYITDDN
+67 IYVTDGN
-74 NYDYGRKLFSINDDC
+74 SRQIYSINDDS
-89 KINVLMKKLNKQIPQ
+89 KINVLMKKLNNQIPQ
-104 TFTNEELNKL
+104 IFTNEELN
-114 LAMTL
+114 
-119 SESKI
+119 KI

-143 NKQKRKIDESEQL
+143 NKQKRKLDESEQL
-156 MNKLKEYIMMNQNK
+156 MNKLKEYVLMNQNM
-170 DKTLLR
+170 DKLLLR
-176 FDLHSKKE
+176 FDIERKG

-192 KIELDDYIKKPRKV
+192 KIELGDYIENRRKI

-212 KNEANFIGPDS
+212 KNE
-223 KGGQDI
+223 DI
-229 TDFLKN
+229 NDFLQN

-249 YFFDRKPSD
+249 YFFNRKPND
-258 YEIQLLNVHEPQF
+258 YEIQLLNVHEPHF
-271 NIRKQIKN
+271 NLRKQIKK

-286 RIPGGFIGDIF
+286 RVPGGFIGDIF

-324 EVYEVNPDSKGSQ
+324 EVYKVNPDSEGIQ

-342 GQKNDYGNREYT
+342 KENDYGNQLYT

-365 SNLINV
+365 TNLINV
-371 FNKFLNDIDHK
+371 FNKFLNDINH
-382 PKARTLKEA
+382 E
-391 KITSLRFDN
+391 ITSLRFDN

-408 FQTMLRNNG
+408 FQTMLRNNK

-447 MGIKILT
+447 MGIKILN
-454 QNDINKVLNVYNN
+454 QDSINKVLNVYNN

-475 ILGKKITPN
+475 MLGKKITPN
-484 EVNNSPELEQQII
+484 EVNEHPELEQQII

-510 HPEIELQV
+510 HPEIELEV

-553 TVQNMRNNKKI
+553 TVQNVRNNKKI

>member
-1 MTNLSNFDPFL
+1 M

-17 FIDNAVVLKK
+17 FIDNAVVLRK
-27 GTDKSLYM
+27 GTDKRIYM

-43 FKMYFLG
+43 FKLYFLG
-50 TFDIYKA
+50 TFNEYKA

-67 IYITDDN
+67 IYV
-74 NYDYGRKLFSINDDC
+74 NYDDDYKSRLFSINNDC

-104 TFTNEELNKL
+104 TFTNEELNK
-114 LAMTL
+114 
-119 SESKI
+119 I
-124 NLKQLNDYPIYY
+124 DLKQLNDYPIYY
-136 NYIINLI
+136 NYITNLI
-143 NKQKRKIDESEQL
+143 NKQKRKIDESEEL
-156 MNKLKEYIMMNQNK
+156 MNKFKEYILMNPNR
-170 DKTLLR
+170 DKMLLK
-176 FDLHSKKE
+176 FDLHDKRE
-184 YNKLLDKH
+184 YNKLLPNH
-192 KIELDDYIKKPRKV
+192 KYKLDDYINNRRKI

-212 KNEANFIGPDS
+212 KNE
-223 KGGQDI
+223 DI
-229 TDFLKN
+229 NDFLKN

-249 YFFDRKPSD
+249 YFFNRKPND

-286 RIPGGFIGDIF
+286 RVPGGFIGDIF

-324 EVYEVNPDSKGSQ
+324 EVYKVNPDSKGSQ
-337 IKPIG
+337 
-342 GQKNDYGNREYT
+342 EYT

-365 SNLINV
+365 TNLINV
-371 FNKFLNDIDHK
+371 FKQFLNDIDH
-382 PKARTLKEA
+382 

-417 ITFVPVV
+417 IKFVPVV

-475 ILGKKITPN
+475 MLGKKITPN
-484 EVNNSPELEQQII
+484 EVNDNPELEQQII
-497 NYCIDYNKQLKVL
+497 NYCIDYNKQFLFVL
-510 HPEIELQV
+510 LDLLV
-518 GQICKVYQPFDKFKK
+518 VY
-533 RRRLLKKDY
+533 
-542 YKIVNKTGNIY
+542 
-553 TVQNMRNNKKI
+553 
-564 DVPRYFI
+564 
-571 YDI
+571 

>member
-1 MTNLSNFDPFL
+1 MMNLSNSEST

-17 FIDNAVVLKK
+17 FIDESVVLKK
-27 GTDKSLYM
+27 MNQDKRLYM

-43 FKMYFLG
+43 FKMYCLG
-50 TFDIYKA
+50 TFDI
-57 MDLKLKYNDY
+57 DSSIDSKLKYNDY
-67 IYITDDN
+67 VYLEDDN
-74 NYDYGRKLFSINDDC
+74 NFNPRTILFSINDDC

-104 TFTNEELNKL
+104 TFTNEELNK
-114 LAMTL
+114 
-119 SESKI
+119 I
-124 NLKQLNDYPIYY
+124 NLKQLNEYPIYY
-136 NYIINLI
+136 NYITNLI
-143 NKQKRKIDESEQL
+143 NKQKRKIVESEQL
-156 MNKLKEYIMMNQNK
+156 MNELKKYVLMNQNN
-170 DKTLLR
+170 DKTLIKLELEHKG
-176 FDLHSKKE
+176 F
-184 YNKLLDKH
+184 NKLIPNHMD
-192 KIELDDYIKKPRKV
+192 ELNNFIKSVQSTKV

-212 KNEANFIGPDS
+212 RNE
-223 KGGQDI
+223 DI
-229 TDFLKN
+229 TDFLQN

-249 YFFDRKPSD
+249 YFFNRKPND
-258 YEIQLLNVHEPQF
+258 YETQLLNVHEPYF
-271 NIRKQIKN
+271 NIRKQIKK

-324 EVYEVNPDSKGSQ
+324 EIE
-337 IKPIG
+337 PIG
-342 GQKNDYGNREYT
+342 RNNYGNNVYT

-371 FNKFLNDIDHK
+371 FKQFLNDVDH
-382 PKARTLKEA
+382 

-408 FQTMLRNNG
+408 FQTMLRNNK
-417 ITFVPVV
+417 IKFVPVV

-475 ILGKKITPN
+475 ILNKKITPN
-484 EVNNSPELEQQII
+484 EVNEHPELEQQII

-510 HPEIELQV
+510 HPEIELEI

-553 TVQNMRNNKKI
+553 TVQNTRNNKKI

>member
-1 MTNLSNFDPFL
+1 MINDE
-12 DWNVE
+12 WNVE
-17 FIDNAVVLKK
+17 FIDDSVVLKK
-27 GTDKSLYM
+27 GTDKRLYM

-50 TFDIYKA
+50 TIDIYKA
-57 MDLKLKYNDY
+57 SDLKLKYNEY
-67 IYITDDN
+67 IYLKDDEYLNTSTD
-74 NYDYGRKLFSINDDC
+74 LFSINNDC
-89 KINVLMKKLNKQIPQ
+89 KINVLMKKLNKQIPKI
-104 TFTNEELNKL
+104 FTNEELNK
-114 LAMTL
+114 
-119 SESKI
+119 I
-124 NLKQLNDYPIYY
+124 DLKQLNDYPIYY
-136 NYIINLI
+136 NYITNLI
-143 NKQKRKIDESEQL
+143 NEQKRKIDESKQL
-156 MNKLKEYIMMNQNK
+156 MDELKKYVLMNPNK
-170 DKTLLR
+170 DKTLIKL
-176 FDLHSKKE
+176 DLQDKRE
-184 YNKLLDKH
+184 YNKLLPNH
-192 KIELDDYIKKPRKV
+192 KIELDDYIRNQRKV

-212 KNEANFIGPDS
+212 KNENEIV
-223 KGGQDI
+223 
-229 TDFLKN
+229 DFLQN
-235 PPTRDLQNNIKLFE
+235 PPTRDLQNNVKLFE
-249 YFFDRKPSD
+249 YFFNRKPND
-258 YEIQLLNVHEPQF
+258 YETQLLNVHEPHF
-271 NIRKQIKN
+271 NIRKQIKK

-286 RIPGGFIGDIF
+286 RVPGGFIGDIF

-324 EVYEVNPDSKGSQ
+324 EIE
-337 IKPIG
+337 PI
-342 GQKNDYGNREYT
+342 GQKNDYGNQEYT

-365 SNLINV
+365 TNLINA
-371 FNKFLNDIDHK
+371 FKQFLNDIGHK
-382 PKARTLKEA
+382 PNARNLKDS

-417 ITFVPVV
+417 ITFIPVV

-447 MGIKILT
+447 TGIKILN
-454 QNDINKVLNVYNN
+454 QDSINKILNIYNN

-553 TVQNMRNNKKI
+553 TVQNVRNNKKI

>member
-1 MTNLSNFDPFL
+1 MTNV

-27 GTDKSLYM
+27 GTDKTIYM

-50 TFDIYKA
+50 TFNEYKVI
-57 MDLKLKYNDY
+57 DLKLKYNEYVYEKDDDDY
-67 IYITDDN
+67 ST
-74 NYDYGRKLFSINDDC
+74 RLFSINNYC
-89 KINVLMKKLNKQIPQ
+89 KINMLMKKLNEQIPQ

-114 LAMTL
+114 LAMIN

-124 NLKQLNDYPIYY
+124 DLSKLNDYPIYY

-143 NKQKRKIDESEQL
+143 NEQKRKIDESEQL
-156 MNKLKEYIMMNQNK
+156 MNKLKEYVLMNRNR

-176 FDLHSKKE
+176 FDLHAKRE
-184 YNKLLDKH
+184 YDKLLLNH
-192 KIELDDYIKKPRKV
+192 KIKLDNYINESRKI

-212 KNEANFIGPDS
+212 KNE
-223 KGGQDI
+223 DI
-229 TDFLKN
+229 NDFLQN

-249 YFFDRKPSD
+249 YFFDRKPTD
-258 YEIQLLNVHEPQF
+258 YETQLLNVHEPYF
-271 NIRKQIKN
+271 NVRKQIKN

-324 EVYEVNPDSKGSQ
+324 EVYEVNPGSKGNQ
-337 IKPIG
+337 IKQIG
-342 GQKNDYGNREYT
+342 DQKNDYGSREYA

-365 SNLINV
+365 NNLINV
-371 FNKFLNDIDHK
+371 FNKFLNDIDH
-382 PKARTLKEA
+382 

-417 ITFVPVV
+417 IKFVPVV

-475 ILGKKITPN
+475 MLGKKITPN

-510 HPEIELQV
+510 HPEIELEV

-553 TVQNMRNNKKI
+553 TVQNVRNNKKI

>member
-1 MTNLSNFDPFL
+1 MMNLSNSDPSL

-17 FIDNAVVLKK
+17 FIDDSVVLKK
-27 GTDKSLYM
+27 GTDKTIYM

-50 TFDIYKA
+50 NFNEYEA
-57 MDLKLKYNDY
+57 MDLKLKYNEY
-67 IYITDDN
+67 IYETDDT
-74 NYDYGRKLFSINDDC
+74 YYGPTRKLFSINDDC
-89 KINVLMKKLNKQIPQ
+89 KINVLMKKLNEQIPQ
-104 TFTNEELNKL
+104 TFTNEELNK
-114 LAMTL
+114 
-119 SESKI
+119 I
-124 NLKQLNDYPIYY
+124 DLKQLNDYPIYY

-143 NKQKRKIDESEQL
+143 DKQKRKIDESEQI
-156 MNKLKEYIMMNQNK
+156 MNKLKNYVLMNRNK

-176 FDLHSKKE
+176 FDLHAKRE
-184 YNKLLDKH
+184 YNKLTPNHQIKLDNYINESR
-192 KIELDDYIKKPRKV
+192 KI

-212 KNEANFIGPDS
+212 KNE
-223 KGGQDI
+223 DI
-229 TDFLKN
+229 NDFLQN
-235 PPTRDLQNNIKLFE
+235 PPTRNLQNNIKLFE
-249 YFFDRKPSD
+249 YFFNRKPSD
-258 YEIQLLNVHEPQF
+258 YEIQLLNVHEPYF
-271 NIRKQIKN
+271 NVRKQIKN

-286 RIPGGFIGDIF
+286 RVPGGFIGDIF

-316 YAYALNNV
+316 YAYGLNNV
-324 EVYEVNPDSKGSQ
+324 E

-342 GQKNDYGNREYT
+342 GQNEEYT

-371 FNKFLNDIDHK
+371 FKQFINDIDH
-382 PKARTLKEA
+382 

-417 ITFVPVV
+417 IKFIPVV
-424 EGSHTS
+424 EDSHTS

-475 ILGKKITPN
+475 ILNKKITPN
-484 EVNNSPELEQQII
+484 EVNEHPELEQQII

-553 TVQNMRNNKKI
+553 TVQNVRNNKKI

-571 YDI
+571 YDV

>member
-1 MTNLSNFDPFL
+1 MTNV

-17 FIDNAVVLKK
+17 FIDNAVVLRK
-27 GTDKSLYM
+27 GTDKRTYM

-50 TFDIYKA
+50 TFDIYKSIG
-57 MDLKLKYNDY
+57 LELKYNEY
-67 IYITDDN
+67 IYNTDDD
-74 NYDYGRKLFSINDDC
+74 NYDYKTKMFSINDNC

-104 TFTNEELNKL
+104 TFTNEELNK
-114 LAMTL
+114 
-119 SESKI
+119 I
-124 NLKQLNDYPIYY
+124 NVSQLNDYPIYY
-136 NYIINLI
+136 KYINNLI

-156 MNKLKEYIMMNQNK
+156 MNELKKYILMNPNK
-170 DKTLLR
+170 DKTLLKMDLR
-176 FDLHSKKE
+176 NKGFD
-184 YNKLLDKH
+184 KLLNNH
-192 KIELDDYIKKPRKV
+192 KIELDDYINNKRKI
-206 KTITIK
+206 KTIK
-212 KNEANFIGPDS
+212 LVRNEDVN
-223 KGGQDI
+223 
-229 TDFLKN
+229 DFLKN

-249 YFFDRKPSD
+249 YFFNRKPSD
-258 YEIQLLNVHEPQF
+258 YEIQLLNVHEPYF
-271 NIRKQIKN
+271 NVRKQIKN

-286 RIPGGFIGDIF
+286 RVPGGFIGDIF

-316 YAYALNNV
+316 YAYGLNNV
-324 EVYEVNPDSKGSQ
+324 EIKPKARVPKEA
-337 IKPIG
+337 KPIG
-342 GQKNDYGNREYT
+342 GQNEEYT

-371 FNKFLNDIDHK
+371 FKQFINDIDH
-382 PKARTLKEA
+382 

-408 FQTMLRNNG
+408 FQTMLRNNK
-417 ITFVPVV
+417 IKFIPVV

-454 QNDINKVLNVYNN
+454 QNDINKVLNIYNN

-553 TVQNMRNNKKI
+553 TVQNTRNNKKI

-571 YDI
+571 YDL

>member
-1 MTNLSNFDPFL
+1 MTNLSEL
-12 DWNVE
+12 KDWNVE
-17 FIDNAVVLKK
+17 FIDNAVVLRK
-27 GTDKSLYM
+27 GTDKRLYM

-57 MDLKLKYNDY
+57 MDLKLKYNEYIYEKDDYTDDY
-67 IYITDDN
+67 IL
-74 NYDYGRKLFSINDDC
+74 KMHSINDNC

-104 TFTNEELNKL
+104 IFTNEELNK
-114 LAMTL
+114 
-119 SESKI
+119 I
-124 NLKQLNDYPIYY
+124 DLKQLNDYPIYY

-143 NKQKRKIDESEQL
+143 NEQKRKIDESKQL
-156 MNKLKEYIMMNQNK
+156 MNELKEYVLMNPNR
-170 DKTLLR
+170 DKTLLKMDLR
-176 FDLHSKKE
+176 NKGFD
-184 YNKLLDKH
+184 KLIDVH
-192 KIELDDYIKKPRKV
+192 KIELNDYINNRRKI

-212 KNEANFIGPDS
+212 KNE
-223 KGGQDI
+223 DI
-229 TDFLKN
+229 NDFLQN

-249 YFFDRKPSD
+249 YFFDRKPND
-258 YEIQLLNVHEPQF
+258 YEIQLLNVHEPHF
-271 NIRKQIKN
+271 NIRKQIKK

-324 EVYEVNPDSKGSQ
+324 E

-342 GQKNDYGNREYT
+342 QANDYGNLEYT

-365 SNLINV
+365 TNLINV
-371 FNKFLNDIDHK
+371 FKQFLNDVDQVS
-382 PKARTLKEA
+382 
-391 KITSLRFDN
+391 SLRFDN

-417 ITFVPVV
+417 IKFIPVV

-447 MGIKILT
+447 TKTKIIN
-454 QNDINKVLNVYNN
+454 QDSINKVLNVYNN

-518 GQICKVYQPFDKFKK
+518 GQICKVYQPFEKFKK

-553 TVQNMRNNKKI
+553 TVQNVRNNKKI
-564 DVPRYFI
+564 DIPRYFI
-571 YDI
+571 YDLN

>member
-1 MTNLSNFDPFL
+1 M
-12 DWNVE
+12 
-17 FIDNAVVLKK
+17 
-27 GTDKSLYM
+27 
-35 LNDEHKTP
+35 
-43 FKMYFLG
+43 
-50 TFDIYKA
+50 
-57 MDLKLKYNDY
+57 
-67 IYITDDN
+67 
-74 NYDYGRKLFSINDDC
+74 
-89 KINVLMKKLNKQIPQ
+89 
-104 TFTNEELNKL
+104 
-114 LAMTL
+114 
-119 SESKI
+119 
-124 NLKQLNDYPIYY
+124 
-136 NYIINLI
+136 
-143 NKQKRKIDESEQL
+143 
-156 MNKLKEYIMMNQNK
+156 
-170 DKTLLR
+170 
-176 FDLHSKKE
+176 
-184 YNKLLDKH
+184 
-192 KIELDDYIKKPRKV
+192 
-206 KTITIK
+206 
-212 KNEANFIGPDS
+212 
-223 KGGQDI
+223 
-229 TDFLKN
+229 
-235 PPTRDLQNNIKLFE
+235 
-249 YFFDRKPSD
+249 
-258 YEIQLLNVHEPQF
+258 
-271 NIRKQIKN
+271 
-279 YQFKTYS
+279 
-286 RIPGGFIGDIF
+286 
-297 FNKSKFACLLLI
+297 LLI

-324 EVYEVNPDSKGSQ
+324 EIE
-337 IKPIG
+337 PIG
-342 GQKNDYGNREYT
+342 GQNEEYT

-365 SNLINV
+365 NNLINV
-371 FNKFLNDIDHK
+371 FKQFLNDIDH
-382 PKARTLKEA
+382 

-400 ESAVKSKQ
+400 ESSVKSKQ

-417 ITFVPVV
+417 IKFVPVV

-484 EVNNSPELEQQII
+484 EVNDNPELEQQII

-533 RRRLLKKDY
+533 RRKLLKKDY

-553 TVQNMRNNKKI
+553 TVQNVRNNKKI

>member
-1 MTNLSNFDPFL
+1 MAFFYTKMTNLSNSGPTVMNNE
-12 DWNVE
+12 WNVE
-17 FIDNAVVLKK
+17 FIDDSLVLKK
-27 GTDKSLYM
+27 GTDKRTYM

-50 TFDIYKA
+50 TFNEYKV
-57 MDLKLKYNDY
+57 MNLELKYNDY
-67 IYITDDN
+67 IYIEYDN
-74 NYDYGRKLFSINDDC
+74 DYKSRLFSINDDC
-89 KINVLMKKLNKQIPQ
+89 KINILMKKLNKQIPQ
-104 TFTNEELNKL
+104 TFTNEGLNK
-114 LAMTL
+114 
-119 SESKI
+119 I
-124 NLKQLNDYPIYY
+124 NTSQLNEYPIYY
-136 NYIINLI
+136 NYIIKLI
-143 NKQKRKIDESEQL
+143 NNQKRKIDESEQL
-156 MNKLKEYIMMNQNK
+156 MNELKKYIMMNPNK
-170 DKTLLR
+170 DKTLLKI
-176 FDLHSKKE
+176 DLRNKGF
-184 YNKLLDKH
+184 NKLLNNH
-192 KIELDDYIKKPRKV
+192 KIEVDDYINNKRKI

-212 KNEANFIGPDS
+212 KNE
-223 KGGQDI
+223 DI
-229 TDFLKN
+229 NDFLQN

-249 YFFDRKPSD
+249 YFFNRKPSD

-324 EVYEVNPDSKGSQ
+324 EVYKVNPDSKGNQVYKVNPDSER
-337 IKPIG
+337 
-342 GQKNDYGNREYT
+342 GQVYEINPGSKGNQEYT

-371 FNKFLNDIDHK
+371 FKQFLNDIDH
-382 PKARTLKEA
+382 

-417 ITFVPVV
+417 IKFVPVV

-454 QNDINKVLNVYNN
+454 QNDINKILNVYNN

-484 EVNNSPELEQQII
+484 EVNDNPELEQQII

-510 HPEIELQV
+510 HPEIELKI

-553 TVQNMRNNKKI
+553 TVQNVRNNKKI

>member
-1 MTNLSNFDPFL
+1 MTNV

-27 GTDKSLYM
+27 GTDKTIYM

-50 TFDIYKA
+50 TFNEYKA
-57 MDLKLKYNDY
+57 MDLKLKYNEF
-67 IYITDDN
+67 IYIKYDD
-74 NYDYGRKLFSINDDC
+74 NYDYRTELFSINNDC
-89 KINVLMKKLNKQIPQ
+89 KINVLMKKLNKQIQQ
-104 TFTNEELNKL
+104 TFTNEELNKIN
-114 LAMTL
+114 L
-119 SESKI
+119 SE
-124 NLKQLNDYPIYY
+124 LNDYPIYY

-143 NKQKRKIDESEQL
+143 NKQKLKIDESEQL
-156 MNKLKEYIMMNQNK
+156 MNKLKEYVLMNRNR
-170 DKTLLR
+170 DKTLLK
-176 FDLHSKKE
+176 FDLHAKRE
-184 YNKLLDKH
+184 YNKLLPNH
-192 KIELDDYIKKPRKV
+192 KIKLDNYINESRKV

-212 KNEANFIGPDS
+212 KNEDEN
-223 KGGQDI
+223 
-229 TDFLKN
+229 DFLQN

-249 YFFDRKPSD
+249 YFFNRKPND

-271 NIRKQIKN
+271 NVRKQIKK

-286 RIPGGFIGDIF
+286 RVPGGFIGDIF

-324 EVYEVNPDSKGSQ
+324 EIKPIGQNEAKGPDSKGSQ
-337 IKPIG
+337 
-342 GQKNDYGNREYT
+342 EYT

-371 FNKFLNDIDHK
+371 FKQFLNDIDHK

-400 ESAVKSKQ
+400 ESAVKSKS

-417 ITFVPVV
+417 IKFIPVV

-475 ILGKKITPN
+475 MLGKKITPN
-484 EVNNSPELEQQII
+484 EVNEHPELEQQII

-553 TVQNMRNNKKI
+553 TVQNVRNNKKI

-571 YDI
+571 YDLA

>member
-1 MTNLSNFDPFL
+1 MMNLSNSGPNVL
-12 DWNVE
+12 NNDWNVE

-27 GTDKSLYM
+27 GTDKRIYM

-50 TFDIYKA
+50 TFDIYKS
-57 MDLKLKYNDY
+57 MDLKLKYNEY
-67 IYITDDN
+67 IYEKYDN
-74 NYDYGRKLFSINDDC
+74 YETKMFSINDNC
-89 KINVLMKKLNKQIPQ
+89 KINVLMKKLNKQISQ
-104 TFTNEELNKL
+104 TFTNEELN
-114 LAMTL
+114 
-119 SESKI
+119 KI

-136 NYIINLI
+136 NFIINLI
-143 NKQKRKIDESEQL
+143 DKQKRKIDESEQL
-156 MNKLKEYIMMNQNK
+156 MNELKNYVLMNRNR
-170 DKTLLR
+170 DKTLLKM
-176 FDLHSKKE
+176 DLHAKRE
-184 YNKLLDKH
+184 YNKLLLNH
-192 KIELDDYIKKPRKV
+192 KIKLDNYINESRKI

-212 KNEANFIGPDS
+212 KNENIN
-223 KGGQDI
+223 
-229 TDFLKN
+229 DFLQN

-249 YFFDRKPSD
+249 YFFNRKPSD
-258 YEIQLLNVHEPQF
+258 YETQLLNVHEPYF
-271 NIRKQIKN
+271 NVRKQIKN

-286 RIPGGFIGDIF
+286 RVPGGFIGDIF

-337 IKPIG
+337 VNKVNPDSKGSQVKPIG
-342 GQKNDYGNREYT
+342 GQNEEYT

-371 FNKFLNDIDHK
+371 FKQFINDIDH
-382 PKARTLKEA
+382 

-417 ITFVPVV
+417 IKFISVV

-454 QNDINKVLNVYNN
+454 QNDINKVINVYNN

-484 EVNNSPELEQQII
+484 EVNEHPELEQQII

-510 HPEIELQV
+510 HPEIELQI

-553 TVQNMRNNKKI
+553 TVQNVRNNKKI

>member
-1 MTNLSNFDPFL
+1 MMNLSNSGPSIL
-12 DWNVE
+12 NNEWNVE

-27 GTDKSLYM
+27 GTNKEKYM

-57 MDLKLKYNDY
+57 MDLKLKYNEYIYEKDDY
-67 IYITDDN
+67 IDD
-74 NYDYGRKLFSINDDC
+74 YMLKMYSINDNC
-89 KINVLMKKLNKQIPQ
+89 KINVLMKKLNKEIPQ
-104 TFTNEELNKL
+104 TFTNKELN
-114 LAMTL
+114 
-119 SESKI
+119 KI

-143 NKQKRKIDESEQL
+143 DKQKRKIDESEQI
-156 MNKLKEYIMMNQNK
+156 MNKLKEYVLMNRNK
-170 DKTLLR
+170 DKTLLKM
-176 FDLHSKKE
+176 DLHAKRE
-184 YNKLLDKH
+184 YNKLLLNH
-192 KIELDDYIKKPRKV
+192 KIELDDYINNKRKI

-212 KNEANFIGPDS
+212 KNE
-223 KGGQDI
+223 DI
-229 TDFLKN
+229 NDFLKN

-249 YFFDRKPSD
+249 YFFNRKPSD
-258 YEIQLLNVHEPQF
+258 YEIQLLNVHEPYF
-271 NIRKQIKN
+271 NVRKQIKN

-316 YAYALNNV
+316 YAYGLNDV
-324 EVYEVNPDSKGSQ
+324 EVYKVNPDSKGSQ
-337 IKPIG
+337 AKPIG
-342 GQKNDYGNREYT
+342 QNEEYT

-371 FNKFLNDIDHK
+371 FKQFLNDINH
-382 PKARTLKEA
+382 

-408 FQTMLRNNG
+408 FQTMLQNNK
-417 ITFVPVV
+417 IKFIPVV

-475 ILGKKITPN
+475 MLGKKITPN

-553 TVQNMRNNKKI
+553 TVQNTRNNKKI

-571 YDI
+571 YDT

>member
-1 MTNLSNFDPFL
+1 MTNLSNSEPL
-12 DWNVE
+12 MDWNVE
-17 FIDNAVVLKK
+17 FIDNAVVLRK
-27 GTDKSLYM
+27 GTDKRLYM

-50 TFDIYKA
+50 TFNEYKA

-67 IYITDDN
+67 IYIKYDN
-74 NYDYGRKLFSINDDC
+74 YYNPTGELFSINNDC
-89 KINVLMKKLNKQIPQ
+89 KINILMKKLNKQIPQ
-104 TFTNEELNKL
+104 TFTNEGLNK
-114 LAMTL
+114 
-119 SESKI
+119 I
-124 NLKQLNDYPIYY
+124 DLKQLNDYPIYY
-136 NYIINLI
+136 NYINNLI
-143 NKQKRKIDESEQL
+143 NEQKRKIGESEQL
-156 MNKLKEYIMMNQNK
+156 MNKLKKYILMNPNR
-170 DKTLLR
+170 DKTLLK
-176 FDLHSKKE
+176 FDLHDKKE
-184 YNKLLDKH
+184 YDKLFPNH
-192 KIELDDYIKKPRKV
+192 KIELDDYINNRRKI

-212 KNEANFIGPDS
+212 RNE
-223 KGGQDI
+223 DI
-229 TDFLKN
+229 NDFLQN

-249 YFFDRKPSD
+249 YFFNRKPSD
-258 YEIQLLNVHEPQF
+258 YETQLLNVHEPQF
-271 NIRKQIKN
+271 NIRKQIKK

-286 RIPGGFIGDIF
+286 RVPGGFIGDIF

-324 EVYEVNPDSKGSQ
+324 EVYKVNPDSKGSQ

-342 GQKNDYGNREYT
+342 GQNDYGNQVYKVNPDSERGQEYT

-365 SNLINV
+365 NNLINV
-371 FNKFLNDIDHK
+371 FKQFINDIDH
-382 PKARTLKEA
+382 

-417 ITFVPVV
+417 IKFIGVV

-475 ILGKKITPN
+475 MLNKKITPN
-484 EVNNSPELEQQII
+484 EVNDNPELEQQII
-497 NYCIDYNKQLKVL
+497 NYCIDYNKQLKVF

-553 TVQNMRNNKKI
+553 TVQNTRNNKKI

>member
-1 MTNLSNFDPFL
+1 MMNLSNSGQNVL
-12 DWNVE
+12 NNDWNVE
-17 FIDNAVVLKK
+17 FIDDSVVLKK
-27 GTDKSLYM
+27 GTNKEKYM

-50 TFDIYKA
+50 TFDIYKS
-57 MDLKLKYNDY
+57 MDLKLKYNEYIYEKDDYTDDY
-67 IYITDDN
+67 ILKMY
-74 NYDYGRKLFSINDDC
+74 SINDNC

-104 TFTNEELNKL
+104 TFTNEELNK
-114 LAMTL
+114 
-119 SESKI
+119 I

-136 NYIINLI
+136 NYINNLI
-143 NKQKRKIDESEQL
+143 NEQKRKIVESEQL
-156 MNKLKEYIMMNQNK
+156 MNELKKYIMMNPNR
-170 DKTLLR
+170 DKTLLKM
-176 FDLHSKKE
+176 DLHNKRE
-184 YNKLLDKH
+184 YDKLFPNH
-192 KIELDDYIKKPRKV
+192 KIELDDYINNKRKI

-212 KNEANFIGPDS
+212 KNEDEN
-223 KGGQDI
+223 
-229 TDFLKN
+229 DFLQN

-249 YFFDRKPSD
+249 YFFNRKPND
-258 YEIQLLNVHEPQF
+258 YEIQLLNVHEPYF
-271 NIRKQIKN
+271 NVRKQIKN

-324 EVYEVNPDSKGSQ
+324 GIEPIGRNDYGTEVYKVNPDSER
-337 IKPIG
+337 
-342 GQKNDYGNREYT
+342 GQEYT

-371 FNKFLNDIDHK
+371 FKQFLNDIDH
-382 PKARTLKEA
+382 

-447 MGIKILT
+447 MGLKILT

-475 ILGKKITPN
+475 MLNKKITPN

-553 TVQNMRNNKKI
+553 TVQNVRNNKKI

-571 YDI
+571 YDLA